1 VPQEVFLTGL
11 SVEGFRGIGKKV
23 SVPLRPGAGLT
34 VITGRN
40 GSGKSSLAES
50 IELLL
55 TGDNARWADK
65 KKNSELRKGWRN
77 LHHPG
82 PTQIEVELS
91 AVGMPMIALTRK
103 WASDDLESGTST
115 VQHLGKEPV
124 ALNTLGWDQAL
135 KTYRPFLSY
144 GELGGLMEDGPSRL
158 HDAISNIL
166 GLEEFTAIKASL
178 ADRKSAWKAKLK
190 ASKDAWTLLAAELGG
205 SSDPRAEAIVVAT
218 AKKSFD
224 PISVEALL
232 AGGDEGNESLAG
244 WCRSIGSLSVLSLD
258 AVAQHVLD
266 ARNAF
271 EAVGNLAGSGAQ
283 TALATAKLLQQ
294 AIALHDGE
302 HTGDCPV
309 CGTQSVLT
317 DSWVASAEA
326 DIARLLAEAT
336 AASEAANQLVAAE
349 RGLRQFM
356 PTAPLVLAQR
366 PALGLQG
373 EAAQRAESSDAESIG
388 NFGAVVAEVRS
399 RWAESLSMFQT
410 ADLASLLI
418 QAEPVISTLNTELV
432 ALQSQALKELEA
444 ADSEWTPLA
453 RRLRAWCIEASEL
466 SNGAAAVKDLTAAED
481 WVSELSGEVRDQRLA
496 PIRTAVEVIWD
507 DLRCDS
513 NITLSGFE
521 LTGSGTRRRVQLEL
535 SVDNTPAPTLGV
547 LSQGEMHALAL
558 SLFLPRASLDESP
571 FRFLVIDDPV
581 QAMDPSKVDGLARQL
596 AKAAETRQ
604 VIVLTHDDRLPEA
617 VRRLGIDARVL
628 EVVRGTKSGVRI
640 ETSIDPTER
649 RLKDARDLSKDTKL
663 PADIARQ
670 VVGAQCRQALEAE
683 CIDLIQT
690 RMFRAGT
697 SGAKVDEALDATKT
711 LNDLLS
717 LLIMNDPR
725 KLDEA
730 LILLDNEVRGAREI
744 IKLVQG
750 NTHGAAQGRSADTS
764 QAGSAASDPGL
775 LVAETRKL
783 VKALRNMEHG
793 NMGHA

>member
-1 VPQEVFLTGL
+1 
-11 SVEGFRGIGKKV
+11 
-23 SVPLRPGAGLT
+23 
-34 VITGRN
+34 
-40 GSGKSSLAES
+40 
-50 IELLL
+50 
-55 TGDNARWADK
+55 
-65 KKNSELRKGWRN
+65 
-77 LHHPG
+77 
-82 PTQIEVELS
+82 
-91 AVGMPMIALTRK
+91 
-103 WASDDLESGTST
+103 
-115 VQHLGKEPV
+115 
-124 ALNTLGWDQAL
+124 
-135 KTYRPFLSY
+135 
-144 GELGGLMEDGPSRL
+144 MEDGPSRL

-205 SSDPRAEAIVVAT
+205 SSDPRAKAIVAAS
-218 AKKSFD
+218 AKKGFD

-232 AGGDEGNESLAG
+232 AGDDEGNETLAG

-271 EAVGNLAGSGAQ
+271 EAVGSLAGSGAQ

-294 AIALHDGE
+294 AIALH
-302 HTGDCPV
+302 
-309 CGTQSVLT
+309 
-317 DSWVASAEA
+317 
-326 DIARLLAEAT
+326 
-336 AASEAANQLVAAE
+336 
-349 RGLRQFM
+349 
-356 PTAPLVLAQR
+356 
-366 PALGLQG
+366 
-373 EAAQRAESSDAESIG
+373 
-388 NFGAVVAEVRS
+388 
-399 RWAESLSMFQT
+399 
-410 ADLASLLI
+410 
-418 QAEPVISTLNTELV
+418 
-432 ALQSQALKELEA
+432 
-444 ADSEWTPLA
+444 
-453 RRLRAWCIEASEL
+453 ASEL

-649 RLKDARDLSKDTKL
+649 RLKNAMTNR
-663 PADIARQ
+663 
-670 VVGAQCRQALEAE
+670 VGA
-683 CIDLIQT
+683 
-690 RMFRAGT
+690 
-697 SGAKVDEALDATKT
+697 
-711 LNDLLS
+711 
-717 LLIMNDPR
+717 
-725 KLDEA
+725 
-730 LILLDNEVRGAREI
+730 
-744 IKLVQG
+744 
-750 NTHGAAQGRSADTS
+750 
-764 QAGSAASDPGL
+764 
-775 LVAETRKL
+775 
-783 VKALRNMEHG
+783 
-793 NMGHA
+793 